1 MKIKNQYKFLWLTVC
16 LGLGL
21 LRALGQGGF
30 AYRANV
36 DTVRRD
42 GFYAILL
49 TPELIVKCRPDL
61 GDIRILGPNQRFVSY
76 VLEGPGAANNPE
88 TQWRAIPGAE
98 MAQKDSI
105 NKHTYVTV
113 TWPEA
118 YEIDFVIF
126 NVGSP
131 VFFKREAEIRAEG
144 PKPGEWTKVSTATVD
159 PKHLMLKIPTVRTR
173 RLWIDIDN
181 ADNAPMALNEVA
193 ALQAARFLL
202 AYLQPGFT
210 YQVFAGNA
218 QAPPPDYDLKYFT
231 DSVKGT
237 APTLLLDSLQ
247 RIGSLDQPKVING
260 VDPDQ
265 PPIIT
270 GKTPASPSASP
281 SSNLL
286 LWSVIFAVLLLLI
299 YFSVKMVRAIAQ
311 KDTHDRL

>member
-1 MKIKNQYKFLWLTVC
+1 MKKKYKFLWLVVC

-21 LRALGQGGF
+21 LRAEGQGGF
-30 AYRANV
+30 AYRAFL
-36 DTVRRD
+36 DTVRAD
-42 GFYAILL
+42 GFYRILL

-61 GDIRILGPNQRFVSY
+61 GDIRILGPNQRFVPY
-76 VLEGPGAANNPE
+76 VLEGPGAANDPG

-118 YEIDFVIF
+118 YEIDIVIF

-144 PKPGEWTKVSTATVD
+144 PKPGEWTKVSTVTVD

-181 ADNAPMALNEVA
+181 ADNAPLALNEVA
-193 ALQAARFLL
+193 GLEAARFLL
-202 AYLQPGFT
+202 AYLRPGFT

-218 QAPPPDYDLKYFT
+218 QVSPPDYDLKYFT

-247 RIGSLDQPKVING
+247 RIGIVDQPKVING
-260 VDPDQ
+260 VSPAQ
-265 PPIIT
+265 PPVSN
-270 GKTPASPSASP
+270 GKTPASSSASP
-281 SSNLL
+281 RESSILL
-286 LWSVIFAVLLLLI
+286 LWSVIFVVLLLLI